1 MLIYLSMYMYIT
13 IITTFLYIP
22 RFRFFISKYF
32 HSLSCLYLQRLSIST
47 VCVLN
52 HSSSYDYPNY
62 TPVLYILVKQCQC
75 CLYLTLILLL
85 LIKCKGTEEERARVP
100 FAVIFICPFMWMK
113 MWTERMINYTST
125 YDINWTVNC
134 RPPYND
140 SNNNTM

>member
-1 MLIYLSMYMYIT
+1 MYMYIT

-85 LIKCKGTEEERARVP
+85 LIKCKGTEEERARP
-100 FAVIFICPFMWMK
+100 FRCYLHMSVH
-113 MWTERMINYTST
+113 
-125 YDINWTVNC
+125 VNE
-134 RPPYND
+134 NVNGKD
-140 SNNNTM
+140 DKLHLDL